1 MSNNNL
7 DYLLHPNKQF
17 IYENFFEGP
26 QGFEGES
33 GPRGLR
39 GDRGIRG
46 SVGPAGPPGPP
57 SDGLK
62 EADMIAKSLWC
73 INENEC
79 QTPRNIAARFR
90 DDSYLRIGP
99 NSFGDK
105 GLILGGRDNK
115 TGEAALYTTYGN
127 SYLDSANADENSN
140 EPGATYINKNS
151 KGKTHINELG
161 GFVLLNDKVGST
173 GINMQNTIPENKLH
187 IKGDRP
193 LTIENNSSVGSS
205 GIIFKDP
212 ISATPQ
218 SHTVGVTD
226 YGLYIKDDSVDKVSV
241 TTINGSTGIGTTN
254 PNTSY
259 SLDVDGHARYRRDL
273 RLTGGNDASI
283 QINFNDG
290 SKEGERADFAGTN
303 QGLELIGGD
312 TDTSKIKYFGN
323 TLKVDHGLSNKN
335 VMEYNKDGVMFPEK
349 NEFNGPSFFDGEITS
364 NNTATF
370 NNEDLHE
377 MSKYG
382 EKDDF
387 TLDPWTFISK
397 SSGIETNFGVT
408 LYSENSNDINNSV
421 NIYND
426 HTRKLNNGNQINGND
441 VSQGAIIIPSNLV
454 VEGTGDSLGGIDTSV
469 VRAKAIEVDNIKTYG
484 AITYSDKKIKKNIK
498 KIDPKDNLN
507 KLMKINGYQ
516 YDNKITKTKDKGVIA
531 QEIEKIDP
539 SIVSN
544 SGEYKGINYNSLIP
558 MLIEGIKYQQKEINE
573 LKKRLN

>member
-73 INENEC
+73 INGNEC

-127 SYLDSANADENSN
+127 SYLDSANADENST

-193 LTIENNSSVGSS
+193 VTIENNSSVGSS

-290 SKEGERADFAGTN
+290 SKEGDRADFAGTN

-335 VMEYNKDGVMFPEK
+335 VMEYNRDGVIFPEK

-382 EKDDF
+382 EKDDV

-397 SSGIETNFGVT
+397 SSGIETNFGIT
-408 LYSENSNDINNSV
+408 LYSEKSNDINNSI

-441 VSQGAIIIPSNLV
+441 VSQGALIIPSNLV

-484 AITYSDKKIKKNIK
+484 SITYSDKKIKKNIK